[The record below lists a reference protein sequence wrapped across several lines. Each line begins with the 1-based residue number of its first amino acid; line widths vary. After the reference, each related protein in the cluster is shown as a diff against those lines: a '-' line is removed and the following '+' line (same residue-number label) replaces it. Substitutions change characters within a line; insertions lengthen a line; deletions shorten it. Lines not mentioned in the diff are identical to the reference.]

1 MLCEAEFATQE
12 ELEGHQLSCGG
23 ADPITVTCIKCGI
36 AFPEDEIEGHQS
48 NCTFIKCSKCAVIFD
63 GSGSYDTCE
72 DCSYKNEVDKVAE
85 AFCNYI
91 KKYNPDWIVNWNDA
105 MESIYSHLYE
115 SKNPVRFF
123 DIFKFCA
130 INQVSSLSLDLA
142 ADILKSFPLKIH
154 DSALEKHVRTLP
166 HNRLQSLENSVS
178 LMLYFLYL
186 SA

>member
-23 ADPITVTCIKCGI
+23 AD
-36 AFPEDEIEGHQS
+36 
-48 NCTFIKCSKCAVIFD
+48 
-63 GSGSYDTCE
+63 TCE
-72 DCSYKNEVDKVAE
+72 DCSYKNEVDKVTE

-91 KKYNPDWIVNWNDA
+91 KKYNPNWIVNQKDA
-105 MESIYSHLYE
+105 TESIYSHLYE

-154 DSALEKHVRTLP
+154 NSALEKHVLPLP
-166 HNRLQSLENSVS
+166 HN
-178 LMLYFLYL
+178 
-186 SA
+186 

>member
-1 MLCEAEFATQE
+1 MICEAEFASQE
-12 ELEGHQLSCGG
+12 ELEGHQLSCDG

-48 NCTFIKCSKCAVIFD
+48 DCTFIKCSKCAVIFD
-63 GSGSYDTCE
+63 GSGRYDTDTCE
-72 DCSYKNEVDKVAE
+72 GCSYKLIVDKVAE

-91 KKYNPDWIVNWNDA
+91 KKYNPNWIVNWNDA
-105 MESIYSHLYE
+105 KESIYSHLYE
-115 SKNPVRFF
+115 SKDPVRFF

-154 DSALEKHVRTLP
+154 DSALEKHV
-166 HNRLQSLENSVS
+166 
-178 LMLYFLYL
+178 
-186 SA
+186 